1 MTPESLPAPPLRV
14 LLVEDNPTDTLV
26 VCDELAHATIGFT
39 VVACARLRA
48 AVTRLRGERFDV
60 VLLDLSLPDSDGLST
75 LGAIN
80 AAAPQVPVVV
90 LSHRDD
96 EALALQAVQAGAQ
109 DYLVKGQTEGLLV
122 RALRYAVERARLELE
137 RRAAESR
144 LRLLEASIAHLNDI
158 VLITDADPVM
168 PRIVFVNAAF
178 TRED

>member
-1 MTPESLPAPPLRV
+1 MTTESLPAPKLRV

-26 VCDELAHATIGFT
+26 VCDELAHAAIGFT
-39 VVACARLRA
+39 VVACARLKE
-48 AVTRLRGERFDV
+48 AVACLRGERFDV

-122 RALRYAVERARLELE
+122 RALRYAVERARLEL
-137 RRAAESR
+137 
-144 LRLLEASIAHLNDI
+144 
-158 VLITDADPVM
+158 
-168 PRIVFVNAAF
+168 
-178 TRED
+178 